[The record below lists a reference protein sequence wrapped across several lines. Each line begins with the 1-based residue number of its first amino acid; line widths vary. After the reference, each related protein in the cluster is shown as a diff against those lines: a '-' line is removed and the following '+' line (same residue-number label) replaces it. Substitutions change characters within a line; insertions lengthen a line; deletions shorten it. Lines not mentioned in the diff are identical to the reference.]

1 MLSAAHIL
9 ADPSR
14 PIVSGLGPFTFFHL
28 TRSLVLYGLDLTR
41 KSIAQ
46 PKACAPLPI
55 NAPPLPTSNPHRV
68 AVFSQALP
76 GLRDTGDER
85 IGCAETIAVGETFF
99 SGAAEH
105 VHVML

>member
-1 MLSAAHIL
+1 MLSAAYIL
-9 ADPSR
+9 ADPCR
-14 PIVSGLGPFTFFHL
+14 PIVSGLGPFTFS
-28 TRSLVLYGLDLTR
+28 SLDTVTHTVWPGPYTEID
-41 KSIAQ
+41 
-46 PKACAPLPI
+46 CAAEGPALP
-55 NAPPLPTSNPHRV
+55 PSPHRPPPPCLQSTV

-85 IGCAETIAVGETFF
+85 IGCAETIAEGERFF

>member
-46 PKACAPLPI
+46 PKACAPHPI
-55 NAPPLPTSNPHRV
+55 TAPPPHFQSRV

-85 IGCAETIAVGETFF
+85 IGCAETIAVGERFF
-99 SGAAEH
+99 SGTAEH